1 MSFQSKYK
9 TKNIVDAVRFSRKL
23 LLNVL
28 EILKEVFPL
37 VDPQKL
43 VIPQEKLKHFQ
54 IKLYYLKQR

>member
-28 EILKEVFPL
+28 EILKEIVPL
-37 VDPQKL
+37 VDPAKL
-43 VIPQEKLKHFQ
+43 VIP
-54 IKLYYLKQR
+54 